1 MSFLFC
7 PDPLCSASRYRLDG
21 LSDPPGGEANHGYT
35 VAGGSTTTDEACV
48 KRDAEVLSPR
58 GTGERNGANDSNGAA
73 GSAESR
79 GAGTEWGSQSASG
92 MFPSSGE
99 TEVERVCGLLT
110 DLVDTPSQAM
120 SQHVLPAS
128 AMEVFF
134 VTSPLA
140 RAGTTGAGGHISSA
154 RPSRQLDHASLVLQ
168 VRRIFLKLRATLHF
182 DVSSPYSQSKPAT
195 SCGGVYCLSKVSQHK
210 NL

>member
-120 SQHVLPAS
+120 SRRECDRTHPRCCARSQRLDGLLEVIHFAGHHSLHTHPAALLHS
-128 AMEVFF
+128 TRPPNSVKGRSEDPWTGCAP
-134 VTSPLA
+134 PLLL
-140 RAGTTGAGGHISSA
+140 
-154 RPSRQLDHASLVLQ
+154 QCASLP
-168 VRRIFLKLRATLHF
+168 RRR
-182 DVSSPYSQSKPAT
+182 
-195 SCGGVYCLSKVSQHK
+195 LSASRGI
-210 NL
+210 LFSDD